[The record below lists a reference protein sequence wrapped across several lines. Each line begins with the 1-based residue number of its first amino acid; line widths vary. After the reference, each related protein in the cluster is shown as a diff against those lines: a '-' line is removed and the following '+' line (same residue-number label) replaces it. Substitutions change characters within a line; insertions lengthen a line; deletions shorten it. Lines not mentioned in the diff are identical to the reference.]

1 MGEEGDPE
9 ARGPRPHGWELQ
21 GKEIPYDGLPC
32 ILAQRNVARYFKRYE
47 CMAGPS
53 EDLQNKGV

>member
-9 ARGPRPHGWELQ
+9 ARAPRPHGWELQ

-32 ILAQRNVARYFKRYE
+32 ILAE
-47 CMAGPS
+47 PS
-53 EDLQNKGV
+53 RVPFPAL